1 MAEHGCRSFLSL
13 GDQAQPQTEP
23 SAAAPPSQRGGYPQ
37 NLSGQAPAGAL
48 SIGPVTADT
57 KDVLPRFLRSFS
69 SCCLSKVCQR
79 ITLHKHMILTGQPHS
94 HALEEFP
101 IRTTRVLSTVTRDAA
116 RLLEEA
122 DQPLQTGL
130 LRTGLPLPKSLV
142 SEHPSPGEEPQLIP
156 PWRGKGALS
165 MAIALVSSFCSSPP
179 GTFPSSRFHREH
191 RGLAPLQTLPVPR
204 LGGTSCVRLLLTAW
218 ENSSGLR
225 FSLGEPKSK
234 RPQLRLPTPPFSRS
248 FSTLLFSPQ
257 PRSPPGDSRAF
268 PCFP

>member
-1 MAEHGCRSFLSL
+1 MPEHGCRSFLSL
-13 GDQAQPQTEP
+13 GDQAQPQTKP

-57 KDVLPRFLRSFS
+57 KDALPRFLCSFS
-69 SCCLSKVCQR
+69 SCCLSSVSKLCQR

-101 IRTTRVLSTVTRDAA
+101 IRTARVLSTVTRDAA
-116 RLLEEA
+116 RPLEEA

-142 SEHPSPGEEPQLIP
+142 SERPSPGEEPQLIP

-165 MAIALVSSFCSSPP
+165 MAVALFINSSADHHGS
-179 GTFPSSRFHREH
+179 
-191 RGLAPLQTLPVPR
+191 LQSKHFDLRDGNTA
-204 LGGTSCVRLLLTAW
+204 SHHLLTHRSAW
-218 ENSSGLR
+218 E
-225 FSLGEPKSK
+225 
-234 RPQLRLPTPPFSRS
+234 
-248 FSTLLFSPQ
+248 
-257 PRSPPGDSRAF
+257 
-268 PCFP
+268 C